1 MYELS
6 SIEVT
11 IMKRT
16 LIMVS
21 IVSAIAA
28 SVAGCT
34 KKQPLLTTAASA
46 RTNVSI
52 HRVGLSSFTDTYE
65 ATGTVNARTTT
76 QIASNLLG
84 RITSLRVNEG
94 DPVKKGQVLVELDDR
109 EPILVAVFDQDLH
122 LRFGHGC
129 HGIT

>member
-1 MYELS
+1 MYALS

-16 LIMVS
+16 LIMVL
-21 IVSAIAA
+21 ILSAIAA

-34 KKQPLLTTAASA
+34 KKQALIPTAAAA

-52 HRVGLSSFTDTYE
+52 YRVGLSPFTDTYE
-65 ATGTVNARTTT
+65 ATGTVTARTTT

-84 RITSLRVNEG
+84 RITSLRVSAG
-94 DPVKKGQVLVELDDR
+94 DAVRKGQVLVEIDDR
-109 EPILVAVFDQDLH
+109 EAQAQLEKAKAS
-122 LRFGHGC
+122 LREAEA
-129 HGIT
+129 